1 MLDIDSLGI
10 YHSPKIIFMEQAAES
25 IQQLKSQ
32 GKSVGLC
39 NGGFDVTHPGHVKH
53 FESAKKLCDVLVV
66 AVTADRFVAGRKGS
80 GRPVYTEKLR
90 AYMISCLE
98 FVDYVFISDFK
109 SGIDIITALKPSSY
123 IKGSDY
129 ISKTTPGITAEREA
143 IQSVGGEMRYT
154 TEPPMSTT
162 KIIEYIKTVDVPT
175 LLAVID
181 RDGTLIKNNNFFG
194 KNNNW
199 MNELEFNNE
208 VVNYL
213 SYLQTKY
220 KTTKVIVTNQAG
232 VAQGLFTCQRVEEI
246 NKQIHSQLALK
257 GIKIDNWQYCPDA
270 DKAYAEAKKNKN
282 SSRPKGRGIFNVSD
296 TPSDD
301 GELIQNNPTT
311 ASGGVS
317 ETNELTF
324 DSQYVKE
331 KTKRKPSPAMLY
343 DALQQLNKDISN
355 FTQVLVLGDREE
367 DEGLAKN
374 LKAKFID
381 VKGKSYEELVREF
394 S

>member
-1 MLDIDSLGI
+1 MLHIDSLEI
-10 YHSPKIIFMEQAAES
+10 YHSPKIIPMEQAAKV
-25 IQQLKSQ
+25 IQKLKSQ

-39 NGGFDVTHPGHVKH
+39 NGGFDLTHPGHLKH
-53 FESAKKLCDVLVV
+53 FESAKKLCDILVV

-90 AYMISCLE
+90 AYMIACLE
-98 FVDYVFISDFK
+98 FVDYVFISEFK

-123 IKGSDY
+123 LKGPDY
-129 ISKTTPGITAEREA
+129 INKTTPGITAEREA
-143 IQSVGGEMRYT
+143 IQSVGGEMKYT

-162 KIIEYIKTVDVPT
+162 KIIEHIKTMDVPT

-181 RDGTLIKNNNFFG
+181 RDGTLIKNNNFLG
-194 KNNNW
+194 RNDHW
-199 MNELEFNNE
+199 MNELEFNNDIIS
-208 VVNYL
+208 YL

-246 NKQIHSQLALK
+246 NKYIHSQLALK

-270 DKAYAEAKKNKN
+270 DKAYAEAQKHK
-282 SSRPKGRGIFNVSD
+282 
-296 TPSDD
+296 
-301 GELIQNNPTT
+301 LI
-311 ASGGVS
+311 
-317 ETNELTF
+317 F

-331 KTKRKPSPAMLY
+331 QTKRKPSPAMLY
-343 DALQQLNKDISN
+343 DALQQLDKDLSS
-355 FTQVLVLGDREE
+355 FGQVVVLGDREE

-374 LKAKFID
+374 ITAKFID
-381 VKGKSYEELVREF
+381 VKGKGYEDLVKEF